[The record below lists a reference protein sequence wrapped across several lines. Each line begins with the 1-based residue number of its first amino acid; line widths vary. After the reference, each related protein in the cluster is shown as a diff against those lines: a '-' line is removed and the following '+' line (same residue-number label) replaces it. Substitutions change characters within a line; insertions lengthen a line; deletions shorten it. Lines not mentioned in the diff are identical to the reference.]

1 MSSLTLRGIRKSFA
15 GMPVLHGIDLDVRD
29 GEFVVFVGPSGCG
42 KSTLLRCIAGLE
54 DISAGELL
62 IDGKPMNDVP
72 PAERGLA
79 MVFQSYAL
87 YPHMTVADN
96 MSFGLR
102 MLGTPK
108 AEIARAVSA
117 AAEVLQIVPLLQR
130 LPSQLSGGQR
140 QRVAIGR
147 AIVRRPGI
155 FLFDEPLSNL
165 DAALRTQMRV
175 EMARLHATL
184 KATIVYVTHDQAEAM
199 TLADRIVVFNAG
211 RIEQAGPPLDLY
223 RRPANT
229 FVAGFLGS
237 PRINLLAGTVQ
248 AVTPQGLTVALLDG
262 ATAQLPVD
270 AAKLRP
276 GDSVTIGIRPEQLA
290 AAAGDTATAGD
301 SASAGAGAGAGASG
315 PGPSPGPGPGPGT
328 PLPATSTALAAT
340 VQLVEHLG
348 DVAYVHALGAA
359 GTPLTCRAAQDLT
372 HRAGDLVLLHFAA
385 ADALVFDAGGRALQ
399 RIASSDQP
407 ANPANPANPAESAQ

>member
-1 MSSLTLRGIRKSFA
+1 MSSLTLRGIQKSFS
-15 GMPVLHGIDLDVRD
+15 GTPVLHGIDLDVRD

-54 DISAGELL
+54 DISSGELQ

-72 PAERGLA
+72 PAQRGLA
-79 MVFQSYAL
+79 MVFQNYAL
-87 YPHMTVADN
+87 YPHMTVAEN

-108 AEIARAVSA
+108 AEIARAVTE

-130 LPSQLSGGQR
+130 RPAQLSGGQR

-175 EMARLHATL
+175 EMARLHAAL

-248 AVTPQGLTVALLDG
+248 AVAPQRLTVALVDG
-262 ATAQLPVD
+262 ATAQLPFD
-270 AAKLRP
+270 AAPLRP
-276 GDSVTIGIRPEQLA
+276 GDPVTIGIRPEQLA
-290 AAAGDTATAGD
+290 
-301 SASAGAGAGAGASG
+301 SASA
-315 PGPSPGPGPGPGT
+315 T
-328 PLPATSTALAAT
+328 MLPAAATALSAT
-340 VQLVEHLG
+340 VELVEHLG
-348 DVAYVHALGAA
+348 DVVYVHARSAA
-359 GTPLTCRAAQDLT
+359 GTHLTARAAQDTTL
-372 HRAGDLVLLHFAA
+372 RAGGPVLLWFAA
-385 ADALVFDAGGRALQ
+385 ADALVFDAAGRALQ
-399 RIASSDQP
+399 RTANSA
-407 ANPANPANPAESAQ
+407 ANPTA